1 MSEIGILVG
10 KTISKV
16 DLNKDEVDDFIIF
29 RTMCGGK
36 YKMYHPQDCCEQVYI
51 EDICGD
57 LQDLVGQKVVRA
69 SEESGELEGA
79 YESGTWT
86 FYVIDTFK
94 GSVTIRWNGESNGYY
109 SEAVYFVDMTDHY

>member
-1 MSEIGILVG
+1 MCEIDILVG

-16 DLNKDEVDDFIIF
+16 ELNKDDSDDFIIF
-29 RTMCGGK
+29 ETMCGGE
-36 YKMYHPQDCCEQVYI
+36 YKIYHPQDCCEQVYI

-57 LQDLVGQKVVRA
+57 LQDLVGQKVERA

-94 GSVTIRWNGESNGYY
+94 GSVTIRWKSNGYY
-109 SEAVYFVDMTDHY
+109 SEAVYFVDMNDHY

>member
-1 MSEIGILVG
+1 MSEIEILVG
-10 KTISKV
+10 KTVSKV
-16 DLNKDEVDDFIIF
+16 ELNKDDGDDFIIF
-29 RTMCGGK
+29 ETTCGGE

-57 LQDLVGQKVVRA
+57 LQDLVGQKVERA
-69 SEESGELEGA
+69 SEESGELEDA
-79 YESGTWT
+79 CESGTWT

-109 SEAVYFVDMTDHY
+109 SESVYFVDMNY